1 MIDVQAFCKSLKKA
15 GYKFITGVPDSLLK
29 ELTYSFDYFF
39 KKNHI
44 ISTNEGSAVALAI
57 GNYLGTKTPGVVYLQ
72 NSGLGNIINPIT
84 SLANS
89 KVYGIP
95 ILLIIGWRGEVYN
108 GKQIKDEPQHKFQ
121 GLITIDQLKLLK
133 IPYKIISS
141 KTKNFTKVIRDLKKK
156 SIIYQTPSAI
166 IVRKDTFS
174 KFKNKNKTRSKYNY
188 FREDVI
194 YDLISQ
200 LKNKK
205 THIVCTTGMASRE
218 LYEARIKKKENE
230 FQDFLSVGGMGHAS
244 QIAAGLALTN
254 KNKIVCIDGDGAF
267 LMHTGALG
275 ISSKVKNLIHI
286 VINNKS
292 HDSVGGQPTL
302 GNKLNLKKIS
312 KEFGYKNSYLIEKR
326 SKIPVIINKCFKSK
340 FSSMIIINC
349 NQGYRKNLGR
359 PGQNMIIRKKNFIKF
374 IHKL

>member
-141 KTKNFTKVIRDLKKK
+141 KTKNFSKVIRDLKKK
-156 SIIYQTPSAI
+156 SIIYQTP
-166 IVRKDTFS
+166 
-174 KFKNKNKTRSKYNY
+174 
-188 FREDVI
+188 
-194 YDLISQ
+194 
-200 LKNKK
+200 
-205 THIVCTTGMASRE
+205 
-218 LYEARIKKKENE
+218 
-230 FQDFLSVGGMGHAS
+230 
-244 QIAAGLALTN
+244 
-254 KNKIVCIDGDGAF
+254 
-267 LMHTGALG
+267 
-275 ISSKVKNLIHI
+275 
-286 VINNKS
+286 
-292 HDSVGGQPTL
+292 
-302 GNKLNLKKIS
+302 
-312 KEFGYKNSYLIEKR
+312 
-326 SKIPVIINKCFKSK
+326 
-340 FSSMIIINC
+340 
-349 NQGYRKNLGR
+349 
-359 PGQNMIIRKKNFIKF
+359 
-374 IHKL
+374 